1 MNNYIANLGNT
12 SILIKQIGTRW
23 YAFPI
28 GGGTCLYQGR
38 CHTELW
44 FYINAAQAAPYPEK
58 EK

>member
-12 SILIKQIGTRW
+12 SMHIKQVGTRW

-38 CHTELW
+38 SHSELW
-44 FYINAAQAAPYPEK
+44 CYINGASA
-58 EK
+58 